1 MGTSIPPWGL
11 PEDSLRTPCGLPT
24 LSLDPLKSL
33 DYSACHGLLVILN
46 LLFSGNDNNE
56 EWEAELEGELNDY
69 EMVNSKG
76 TEEDPEWENQI
87 QQMLDAEDKQN

>member
-1 MGTSIPPWGL
+1 MN
-11 PEDSLRTPCGLPT
+11 E
-24 LSLDPLKSL
+24 PLFKT
-33 DYSACHGLLVILN
+33 
-46 LLFSGNDNNE
+46 LLFSGNDNTE